1 MKFSKSVLECRGEG
15 VANPSRIFRGAPML
29 RRREG
34 RAIRFSLDPRKGV
47 FGAGDEA
54 PEEARWQRPWR
65 VSTERETEM
74 KQWKRPVIVEIQVGM
89 EINLYV
95 CAEL

>member
-1 MKFSKSVLECRGEG
+1 MSFRPGSGRIQPNTEILALENVCPTVYEWG
-15 VANPSRIFRGAPML
+15 AHTAPPSAIFAGRSAQRGAVSDSL
-29 RRREG
+29 EGTTTREK
-34 RAIRFSLDPRKGV
+34 D
-47 FGAGDEA
+47 
-54 PEEARWQRPWR
+54 
-65 VSTERETEM
+65 M

>member
-1 MKFSKSVLECRGEG
+1 MRDLV
-15 VANPSRIFRGAPML
+15 
-29 RRREG
+29 
-34 RAIRFSLDPRKGV
+34 SLTNIV
-47 FGAGDEA
+47 
-54 PEEARWQRPWR
+54 PEEVQSPIRWRASTAR
-65 VSTERETEM
+65 ENEM

>member
-1 MKFSKSVLECRGEG
+1 
-15 VANPSRIFRGAPML
+15 
-29 RRREG
+29 
-34 RAIRFSLDPRKGV
+34 
-47 FGAGDEA
+47 
-54 PEEARWQRPWR
+54 
-65 VSTERETEM
+65 M

>member
-1 MKFSKSVLECRGEG
+1 MQFPIDCR
-15 VANPSRIFRGAPML
+15 VPTT
-29 RRREG
+29 
-34 RAIRFSLDPRKGV
+34 K
-47 FGAGDEA
+47 
-54 PEEARWQRPWR
+54 
-65 VSTERETEM
+65 ETEM

>member
-1 MKFSKSVLECRGEG
+1 MRDLV
-15 VANPSRIFRGAPML
+15 
-29 RRREG
+29 
-34 RAIRFSLDPRKGV
+34 SLTNV
-47 FGAGDEA
+47 V
-54 PEEARWQRPWR
+54 PEEVQSPIRWRA
-65 VSTERETEM
+65 STAGENEM